1 LKHIIPIVTINI
13 LLGQRG
19 VERGGI
25 KIPGKLGRGGRA
37 GGGGGE
43 GGGIQIVTNFT
54 DRIFPQNSNFCPVI
68 QIVTNFTDRIF
79 PQNSNFCPVSLK
91 FHPLKHII
99 PIVTINIL
107 LGRRGVDGVE

>member
-1 LKHIIPIVTINI
+1 MEK
-13 LLGQRG
+13 
-19 VERGGI
+19 
-25 KIPGKLGRGGRA
+25 
-37 GGGGGE
+37 GGG
-43 GGGIQIVTNFT
+43 
-54 DRIFPQNSNFCPVI
+54 I

-107 LGRRGVDGVE
+107 LGRRGVERGGIKIPGKLGRGGRAGVGEVEMEGGGIQIVTRTLMKDQELLFSSDMLLKIKQFV